1 MVLRSFA
8 RGALEVA
15 DIEKDRLRALSWS
28 NWRTIVVLP
37 LPEGAENTIS
47 LPKELITK
55 RLVLVLLFFRV
66 RLSFEPQLVAWAQNL
81 IWSLWC

>member
-1 MVLRSFA
+1 M
-8 RGALEVA
+8 
-15 DIEKDRLRALSWS
+15 
-28 NWRTIVVLP
+28 VVLP

-55 RLVLVLLFFRV
+55 RLVLVLLFFPV